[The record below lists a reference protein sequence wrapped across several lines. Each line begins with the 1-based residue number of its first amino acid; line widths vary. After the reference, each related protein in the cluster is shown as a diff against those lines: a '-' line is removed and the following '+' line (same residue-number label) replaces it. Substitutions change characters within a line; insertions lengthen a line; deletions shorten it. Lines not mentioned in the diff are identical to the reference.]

1 MIGTFAL
8 VPQLVE
14 AVPHIPIVAAGGV
27 MNGQGLVAAL
37 ALGAKVFKW
46 DRPFNK

>member
-8 VPQLVE
+8 IAQLVG
-14 AVPHIPIVAAGGV
+14 AIPHIPIVAAGGV

-37 ALGAKVFKW
+37 ALGAEGVQMGSAF
-46 DRPFNK
+46 